1 MHYSKLLRAA
11 GGNEEQVRNKRWEKP
26 RKGRTANKDGSR
38 SWSAFSSSEAHS
50 DRPNAT
56 GLHFKRSS
64 GSLLQRQS
72 FACGQRNLCAPALNS
87 THGRSVRRA
96 KTVHRRRIRRSRG
109 RKEGRKEETTRKERK
124 YRAGFRTDAPARSLQ
139 FAGALAN

>member
-38 SWSAFSSSEAHS
+38 SWSAFSSSEAHN

-64 GSLLQRQS
+64 GSLLQRHKS
-72 FACGQRNLCAPALNS
+72 FACGQRNLYAPALNS

-96 KTVHRRRIRRSRG
+96 KTVHRRRRRRRRG
-109 RKEGRKEETTRKERK
+109 REGGGDDKEG
-124 YRAGFRTDAPARSLQ
+124 
-139 FAGALAN
+139 